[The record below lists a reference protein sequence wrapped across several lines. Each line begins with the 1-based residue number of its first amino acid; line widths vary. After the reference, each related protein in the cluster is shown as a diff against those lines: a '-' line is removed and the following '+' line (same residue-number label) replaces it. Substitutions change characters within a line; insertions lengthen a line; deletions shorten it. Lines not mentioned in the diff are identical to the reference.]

1 MKAAFDYG
9 DEVRVIRNVRNDG
22 TYPGKEIGEFLLRR
36 GSVGYVQN
44 VGTYLQE
51 YTIYSVH
58 FVNEDL
64 LIGCKEEELIPA
76 SDPWLPSKYEF
87 REKVTTNKPLSI
99 KGEVVVEQGAV
110 GEILKVLRDIDKVVH
125 YHVRFPGRTLQVP
138 EPVLAPVAE
147 SKAEDVRQKQ
157 RVKAAADPE

>member
-1 MKAAFDYG
+1 MKPVYDFG
-9 DEVRVIRNVRNDG
+9 DEVRVTRNVRNDG
-22 TYPGKEIGEFLLRR
+22 TYPGKEVGEFLLRR

-58 FVNEDL
+58 FVEQDI

-76 SDPWLPSKYEF
+76 SDPWTPSLYEF
-87 REKVTTNKPLSI
+87 RDKVTTGKALAIN
-99 KGEVVVEQGAV
+99 GEVVVEPGLP
-110 GEILKVLRDIDKVVH
+110 GEILKVLRDDGPAVQ

-138 EPVLAPVAE
+138 ESVLIPLKETRHGDDEVNQE
-147 SKAEDVRQKQ
+147 LNSRKA
-157 RVKAAADPE
+157 